1 MVTSLL
7 RDMCK
12 DDIIRL
18 GVALGLSFFALKR
31 MSTMPEDMIQAWLD
45 QRDTVIEM
53 SGPPSWASLATALD
67 KTDHSD
73 IATRIRRY
81 ADKDLPSSP

>member
-1 MVTSLL
+1 MPKSNGLSKDHFIVTSLL

-45 QRDTVIEM
+45 QMDRVIEM
-53 SGPPSWASLATALD
+53 SSPPQLD
-67 KTDHSD
+67 KSGNST
-73 IATRIRRY
+73 
-81 ADKDLPSSP
+81 